1 MKMAKDFN
9 GRTVNEKL
17 LKGDMW
23 GKLLDIGPGEDI
35 LECPKSTGNK
45 SIYR

>member
-1 MKMAKDFN
+1 MAKDFS
-9 GRTVNEKL
+9 GRTVNENVL
-17 LKGDMW
+17 EENMW

-45 SIYR
+45 SIHK

>member
-1 MKMAKDFN
+1 MAKDFN

-17 LKGDMW
+17 LEENMW

-35 LECPKSTGNK
+35 LQCSKSK
-45 SIYR
+45 AIKHI